1 MWALNCAAELEAGF
15 LDRLFQGRFVHI
27 VFVVPLDEQFLAAHV
42 SFGEQDIVQSTHR
55 LLDARLAMAAAHA
68 IHAVRPHHRFVMI
81 AVTIV
86 MVMVMMFVAMAF
98 TLFMFVMVFA
108 ATAAFISTAA
118 VSAATLV
125 RKLRINHER
134 RQQARADV
142 IEYT

>member
-42 SFGEQDIVQSTHR
+42 GFCEQDIVQSAHR
-55 LLDARLAMAAAHA
+55 LLDARLAMATAHA
-68 IHAVRPHHRFVMI
+68 VHTVRPHHWFVMI

-86 MVMVMMFVAMAF
+86 MVMVMIFVAMAF

-108 ATAAFISTAA
+108 ATAMA
-118 VSAATLV
+118 AATLV
-125 RKLRINHER
+125 RKLRIDHER
-134 RQQARADV
+134 RK
-142 IEYT
+142 